1 MKRAATIRAAPF
13 LAFLAAA
20 CAPPDDP
27 AAAGTSQGA
36 TPVAAPNGPEA
47 VQSPVEPPVEYGL
60 NGSAKRYCSAIWVS
74 ERDRDE
80 ALYGSVLLTGQDV
93 SDYEDGQLAFDV
105 DDERRIVTVS
115 AHGAQG
121 RARHFGDQGCVI
133 LPRHTDKVFFTP
145 RDVAS
150 ALPDAATTPWPMG
163 DLLPDEPLPDGVNA
177 ELLAEAVETMLGS
190 AGDNRAAFVVVH
202 RGRIVAEAY
211 AGGAHRDMQLESWS
225 MGKSMTATLIGRL
238 IQMGHLDLWQP
249 APVPEWQNSPGDPRA
264 AIRIADLLRMS
275 SGLRFTNSGATPEQ
289 MDRSFIAGQRDH
301 WLGYEAPIDVFKFS
315 TSREAEFPPNTVGRY
330 RNSDPWTLGYI
341 VKRTVE
347 DELGEEYLTWPQRAL
362 FDRIGIRRFVMETD
376 AYGNFL
382 LTGYNY
388 GTARNWARL
397 GLLYLQR
404 GMWNG
409 ERLLSEEFVD
419 FVQSPAPAWDPP
431 VYGGL
436 FWLNPA
442 DDSGRGTRIPT
453 LPPDAYNA
461 AGAGDQRTYIIPS
474 RELVIVVQSHRSP
487 AAHAP
492 DRRDREFEALG
503 LAVKAVDPGWNP

>member
-1 MKRAATIRAAPF
+1 MRRI
-13 LAFLAAA
+13 
-20 CAPPDDP
+20 
-27 AAAGTSQGA
+27 
-36 TPVAAPNGPEA
+36 TPVAAALSSALFAVACGVPDNPSGTEA
-47 VQSPVEPPVEYGL
+47 GRAAASAASSVSADAVEPPVVFSL

-80 ALYGSVLLTGQDV
+80 ALYSSVLLTEEDV
-93 SDYEDGQLAFDV
+93 SDYENGMLVFEV

-115 AHGAQG
+115 TGGAEG

-133 LPRHTDKVFFTP
+133 LPPHSDNVFFTP
-145 RDVAS
+145 REVVS
-150 ALPDAATTPWPMG
+150 ALPDAAATPWPMG
-163 DLLPDEPLPDGVNA
+163 DILPDEPLPDGVNG
-177 ELLAEAVETMLGS
+177 ELLAEAVEVMLGNRD
-190 AGDNRAAFVVVH
+190 DNRAAFLVVH
-202 RGRIVAEAY
+202 RGRIVAEEY
-211 AGGAHRDMQLESWS
+211 AAGAHRHMQLESWS
-225 MGKSMTATLIGRL
+225 MGKSMTATLVGRL
-238 IQMGHLDLWQP
+238 IQMGHLELWQP

-289 MDRSFIAGQRDH
+289 MALSFIAGQRDH
-301 WLGYEAPIDVFKFS
+301 WLGYEAPIDVFRFS
-315 TSREAEFPPNTVGRY
+315 ISREAEFPPNTVGRY

-347 DELGEEYLTWPQRAL
+347 NQLGEEYLTWPQRAL

-409 ERLLSEEFVD
+409 ERLLPEEFVD

-436 FWLNPA
+436 FWLNSA
-442 DDSGRGTRIPT
+442 DESGRGSRVPT

-474 RELVIVVQSHRSP
+474 RELVIVVQSHRST

-492 DRRDREFEALG
+492 DRREREFEALG
-503 LAVKAVDPGWNP
+503 LAVKAVDPDWNW